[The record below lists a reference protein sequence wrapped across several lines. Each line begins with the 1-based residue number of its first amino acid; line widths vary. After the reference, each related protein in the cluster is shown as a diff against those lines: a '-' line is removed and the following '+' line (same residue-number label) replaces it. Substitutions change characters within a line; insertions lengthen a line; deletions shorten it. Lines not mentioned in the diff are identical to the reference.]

1 MLYLCAWCPQRKVH
15 VRCHGTKITRECV
28 PLCRYWDC
36 SWGLCKNNSVLSL
49 LAISP
54 APQAILDFSNLSI
67 AKEFTNYQLWIIS
80 PCVSLF
86 YILNLTSFLYSF
98 VMLDPNFILLIFK
111 SFSLKQSVSIS
122 LKIVY
127 LAYWLFA
134 DIIKF
139 SYMYECPYSLE
150 RNGIMLGFCCND
162 HD

>member
-1 MLYLCAWCPQRKVH
+1 
-15 VRCHGTKITRECV
+15 
-28 PLCRYWDC
+28 
-36 SWGLCKNNSVLSL
+36 
-49 LAISP
+49 
-54 APQAILDFSNLSI
+54 
-67 AKEFTNYQLWIIS
+67 
-80 PCVSLF
+80 
-86 YILNLTSFLYSF
+86 
-98 VMLDPNFILLIFK
+98 MLDPNFILLIFK